1 MWLRPSGIV
10 TEIPPTHPRYASL
23 KARERL
29 VRGVNDG
36 ITSQAGL
43 IAHGRGEAF
52 DYLLGEETVE
62 EAREAA
68 RVAAATLLLADRP
81 VMSINGNVAALA
93 AEHVKALQE
102 RIHQLRAGRGAK
114 EPAFIIEVNLFHRTE
129 ERVKAI
135 AKVLRDVGAVS
146 VLGEQPNARVPG
158 LDHDRALCSKSGIA
172 SADVVLIPLEDGDRA
187 EALRAWG
194 KYVIAIDLN
203 PLARTSRAAHV
214 TLVDELTRALPA
226 IGGATD
232 ELEYRSPRALATM
245 IKEWDNG
252 ENLSRVLERIS
263 KRLTSMDGPTLD
275 PEGI

>member
-1 MWLRPSGIV
+1 M
-10 TEIPPTHPRYASL
+10 TDIPPSHPRYASL

-29 VRGVNDG
+29 VEGVRAG

-52 DYLLGEETVE
+52 DYLLGEGTVE

-68 RVAAATLLLADRP
+68 TVAAALLLLADRP
-81 VMSINGNVAALA
+81 VVSVNGNVAALA
-93 AEHVKALQE
+93 AEQVVALQE
-102 RIHQLRAGRGAK
+102 RVHVMRAARGAE

-135 AKVLRDVGAVS
+135 SRVLRNAGAVS

-158 LDHDRALCSKSGIA
+158 LDHARALCSASGVA

-203 PLARTSRAAHV
+203 PLARTSRTAHV
-214 TLVDELTRALPA
+214 TLVDELTRALST
-226 IGGATD
+226 IGEQAE
-232 ELEYRSPRALATM
+232 ELEHRSDRTLAAM
-245 IKEWDNG
+245 IGEWDNAAM
-252 ENLSRVLERIS
+252 LRRVLTRIS
-263 KRLTSMDGPTLD
+263 DRLTSLGDDQLD

>member
-1 MWLRPSGIV
+1 V

-29 VRGVNDG
+29 VRGVTDG

-52 DYLLGEETVE
+52 DYLLGERTVE

-68 RVAAATLLLADRP
+68 RVAAAMLLLADRP
-81 VMSINGNVAALA
+81 VISVNGNVAALA

-102 RIHQLRAGRGAK
+102 RIHQLRFRRRAK
-114 EPAFIIEVNLFHRTE
+114 EPAFRIEVNLFHRTE

-135 AKVLRDVGAVS
+135 AKVMRDVGAVS

-158 LDHDRALCSKSGIA
+158 LDHARALCSKSGIA

-203 PLARTSRAAHV
+203 PLARTSRAANV
-214 TLVDELTRALPA
+214 TMVDELTRALPA
-226 IGGATD
+226 IGAAAD
-232 ELEYRSPRALATM
+232 DLEHRNRRTLASV
-245 IKEWDNG
+245 IEEWDNG
-252 ENLSRVLERIS
+252 ANLARVMKRIS
-263 KRLTSMDGPTLD
+263 TRLTSLSPSQAD